1 MKFSVFSA
9 GLVLALPL
17 AAMAQSLPQKK
28 ADLED
33 ALRVQQFICSGIA
46 DVGARGGS
54 DYSAGD
60 LVRCR
65 AALEEQR
72 AEYQRF
78 MAAYASAANAPH
90 PQLATKSRTTF
101 ADAAH

>member
-9 GLVLALPL
+9 GLVLVLPI

-28 ADLED
+28 ADLEE
-33 ALRVQQFICSGIA
+33 ALRVQQFICNGIA
-46 DVGARGGS
+46 DVGARGSS
-54 DYSAGD
+54 DFSSGD

-78 MAAYASAANAPH
+78 MAEYASAANAPH
-90 PQLATKSRTTF
+90 PQLAAKSRTTF